1 MGVWHEARAWEA
13 ECASNGINI
22 GFGRGSATATMP
34 KVSPTTSA
42 SGMICTCVRAVLGD
56 DVERRL
62 LSCAGRWKILL
73 TVSKTQPTQGTR
85 RTGLEPIELDA
96 SAERSGDEFDEERNG
111 PRIPSIAASQL
122 ARTACPRT
130 K

>member
-22 GFGRGSATATMP
+22 GFGRGCAAATMP

-56 DVERRL
+56 DVERRVI
-62 LSCAGRWKILL
+62 ILC
-73 TVSKTQPTQGTR
+73 
-85 RTGLEPIELDA
+85 RTLEDTKDSLVY
-96 SAERSGDEFDEERNG
+96 SADPRHEEDRSSTD
-111 PRIPSIAASQL
+111 
-122 ARTACPRT
+122 
-130 K
+130 